1 MNNEMNVPDF
11 LPVLSHGSH
20 GYPTE
25 GACVMEMV
33 SFLAGERFS
42 DDPECVNY
50 IIKAQAISINDLVSD
65 DNRNQIA
72 LMIPRFM
79 NTQDLN
85 DNLEFT
91 KEAREARV
99 AFLEAHEL
107 DCTDTVAQAVRKAFA
122 NDEGDMRRT
131 NQEYDQIGIDW
142 LNVLLDIADKHLG
155 RDTTP
160 DYSVYVPKMREHVSQ
175 VNA

>member
-20 GYPTE
+20 GYPE
-25 GACVMEMV
+25 QGACVMEMV
-33 SFLAGERFS
+33 SFLAGETFS
-42 DDPECVNY
+42 DDPECVNN

-85 DNLEFT
+85 GNLEFS
-91 KEAREARV
+91 KEVREASI
-99 AFLEAHEL
+99 AFVEAHEL
-107 DCTDTVAQAVRKAFA
+107 ERGIGVAHAVKKAFL

-142 LNVLLDIADKHLG
+142 LNVLMDIADKHLG

-160 DYSVYVPKMREHVSQ
+160 EYSVYVPKMREHVSQ